1 MQRCVTCHRADGQ
14 GMQVGPDLITVKAKC
29 RDGLLTAILDPNKE
43 VAPQFIAY
51 NVETKDGQS
60 LIGLISKDDATGL
73 TLKMIG
79 GAEQTIPRAQIK
91 GSSSS
96 GQSLMPEGI
105 EAGMDAQAMAD
116 LLTFIEELK

>member
-1 MQRCVTCHRADGQ
+1 MLFRSYT
-14 GMQVGPDLITVKAKC
+14 
-29 RDGLLTAILDPNKE
+29 
-43 VAPQFIAY
+43 
-51 NVETKDGQS
+51 VETKDGQT
-60 LIGLISKDDATGL
+60 LLGLISKDDATGM
-73 TLKMIG
+73 TLKLIG
-79 GAEQTIPRAQIK
+79 GTEQTISRAQIK